1 MSEMKIINYQEK
13 YHDNLKRLS
22 CEWLKK
28 YKLLEPE
35 DEKMLNNP
43 KEIILDKGGFI
54 FLAQYGEEIV
64 GTVSLMK
71 INDDTF
77 EIVKLSVTKKYQGLN
92 IGEILIRKCL
102 YISKQNKA
110 IKVILFSNH
119 ILKYAIDLYK
129 RIGFKE
135 VAFENNKYI
144 ESDLKMEL
152 IF

>member
-22 CEWLKK
+22 YEWLEK